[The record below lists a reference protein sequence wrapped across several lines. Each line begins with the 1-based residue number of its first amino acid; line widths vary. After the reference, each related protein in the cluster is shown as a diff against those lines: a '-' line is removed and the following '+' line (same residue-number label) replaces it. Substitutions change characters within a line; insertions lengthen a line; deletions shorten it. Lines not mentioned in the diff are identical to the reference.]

1 MENWTKIQCGNDEF
15 NLQHISFTLI
25 SARSTRNKSTA
36 MAQLRENIEN
46 VLNKYWYA
54 VAKELPSPHPDY
66 INKKK
71 STFSVRGIEQN
82 GEAEVVWEYWYDTNN
97 PGGTFVA
104 QSTHS
109 LSLTKDIIPS
119 IEKLLKQKEES
130 IKKAGL
136 LSFLFE
142 LAFDPVNT
150 IFHDDSTKE
159 QSAFSTMK
167 QELSDVY
174 KQYLDEQKFEEQH
187 ELLIFFNNGRG
198 LERYLQDKCG
208 FDIFEKEKE
217 INQKLLE
224 YKEKQRKLKN
234 SFNHGENNVE
244 YIIKWF
250 VASND
255 GKHILA
261 IKGDCESKYR
271 YDCILLRNPEFID
284 EPQEY
289 DHILVTPAGIVI
301 IETKDWKGTIDINA
315 DGKWIRYKEMKLKV
329 EFMNYRSS
337 SARSISITQ
346 LNALLHL
353 HL

>member
-224 YKEKQRKLKN
+224 YKEKQYDAILYPEIEDKPPKFAISKRNEWMMERANLIIAYVNRSYGGAYQSLQLAKRKKKR
-234 SFNHGENNVE
+234 
-244 YIIKWF
+244 IINICDLIDSH
-250 VASND
+250 A
-255 GKHILA
+255 
-261 IKGDCESKYR
+261 ESL
-271 YDCILLRNPEFID
+271 I
-284 EPQEY
+284 
-289 DHILVTPAGIVI
+289 
-301 IETKDWKGTIDINA
+301 
-315 DGKWIRYKEMKLKV
+315 
-329 EFMNYRSS
+329 
-337 SARSISITQ
+337 
-346 LNALLHL
+346 
-353 HL
+353 